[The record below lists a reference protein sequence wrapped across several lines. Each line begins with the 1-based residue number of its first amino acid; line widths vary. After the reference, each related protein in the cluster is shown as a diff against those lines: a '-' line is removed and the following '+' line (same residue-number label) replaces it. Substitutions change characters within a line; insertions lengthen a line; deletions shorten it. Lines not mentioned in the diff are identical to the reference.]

1 MMRTLPRSSPG
12 ARRSVGT
19 RPRRALLATLLAL
32 LIAAAALLG
41 SPGAAQAS
49 GAAPGSGASE
59 GASPASDTP
68 GSGPA
73 AAPAAESLVIIGA
86 SGLTF
91 DDIDPEATPQLAAFA
106 EDAALA
112 NLSVRSLAAATC
124 PASGWLTLGSG
135 ARAGA
140 VDLPD
145 VAAEEAEPLPPPP
158 GPAGYPVVE
167 PDEPEPT
174 LAPEAKA
181 QPTNYV
187 RVPPRPAAACP
198 EIRTP
203 VAADALAAAEDSSSP
218 DPLALTEP
226 EAPVEDAVI
235 PEFDR
240 IATVNAASGYTADLG
255 ALAAQVRDSGGCTQ
269 AIGRGAGYAVAG
281 PEGTVERWG
290 PGGTPLEGCVLT
302 LIDVGAV
309 GDPGWIPQETAL
321 DGASQLARIDQRIG
335 MYLEDI
341 DLETTDVVIAGVG
354 DTSSPSRLRALLAA
368 GPSYEAGI
376 LTSSSTRQ
384 SGTAQLSDVASAA
397 LTRVA
402 GQAAPPEAADAAW
415 SVAPG
420 EGSAAERLD
429 TLRASAAEAA
439 TVHEHAQTFSVLLD
453 VLHYL
458 LFFALGG
465 LLLVT
470 LHERLGRAGSARV
483 HRILGWVGLG
493 LAVIPMGSFLAG
505 LLPWARF
512 GSPAAGLGLAV
523 LAGSAALLAI
533 AVAGPWRR
541 TFAGRVAAVS
551 VTTAVVLAVDIA
563 LGSALQFNALMGYN
577 PIVAGRFYGLGNQG
591 AALFIVAVF
600 LGLAIVSRRLLA
612 RGRRGWAI
620 ALVAL
625 VGLASVATLG
635 NPAWGAKF
643 GGTIAT
649 LAGFLVLLALLLGI
663 RLNLWRLA
671 LIGAVSLAAILG
683 IAVLDYLRPPAARS
697 HFGAFFGQ
705 ILDGQLFTVIGRKL
719 AANLNIMVINP
730 ALAVIVPLAVVAILF
745 FLAYLARFAPTRRL
759 TRPWA
764 GRLPEVLADPTLHA
778 GFLAVAVGLAVGG
791 AITDSGIAVPATGAM
806 MFLPLLL
813 ALCADTVPGRGRG
826 REDGQA
832 GEARR
837 AAGAGPAGAG
847 PAGAED
853 AGGGPAGAAGTAG
866 LRGTSGSGSQGASGG
881 RA

>member
-1 MMRTLPRSSPG
+1 M
-12 ARRSVGT
+12 
-19 RPRRALLATLLAL
+19 
-32 LIAAAALLG
+32 
-41 SPGAAQAS
+41 
-49 GAAPGSGASE
+49 
-59 GASPASDTP
+59 
-68 GSGPA
+68 
-73 AAPAAESLVIIGA
+73 
-86 SGLTF
+86 
-91 DDIDPEATPQLAAFA
+91 
-106 EDAALA
+106 
-112 NLSVRSLAAATC
+112 
-124 PASGWLTLGSG
+124 
-135 ARAGA
+135 
-140 VDLPD
+140 
-145 VAAEEAEPLPPPP
+145 
-158 GPAGYPVVE
+158 
-167 PDEPEPT
+167 
-174 LAPEAKA
+174 
-181 QPTNYV
+181 
-187 RVPPRPAAACP
+187 
-198 EIRTP
+198 
-203 VAADALAAAEDSSSP
+203 
-218 DPLALTEP
+218 
-226 EAPVEDAVI
+226 
-235 PEFDR
+235 
-240 IATVNAASGYTADLG
+240 
-255 ALAAQVRDSGGCTQ
+255 
-269 AIGRGAGYAVAG
+269 
-281 PEGTVERWG
+281 
-290 PGGTPLEGCVLT
+290 
-302 LIDVGAV
+302 
-309 GDPGWIPQETAL
+309 
-321 DGASQLARIDQRIG
+321 
-335 MYLEDI
+335 
-341 DLETTDVVIAGVG
+341 
-354 DTSSPSRLRALLAA
+354 
-368 GPSYEAGI
+368 
-376 LTSSSTRQ
+376 
-384 SGTAQLSDVASAA
+384 
-397 LTRVA
+397 A
-402 GQAAPPEAADAAW
+402 GQEAPPEAADAAW

-523 LAGSAALLAI
+523 LAGSAALLVV

-600 LGLAIVSRRLLA
+600 LGLAIISRRLLA

-620 ALVAL
+620 ALVAV

-683 IAVLDYLRPPAARS
+683 IAGLDYLRPPAARS

-813 ALCADTVPGRGRG
+813 ALCADTVPGRARGRGRGLG
-826 REDGQA
+826 REDGVTGQAVQA
-832 GEARR
+832 GR
-837 AAGAGPAGAG
+837 AADAG

-853 AGGGPAGAAGTAG
+853 AGVEPAGAAGAAG
-866 LRGTSGSGSQGASGG
+866 VRGTSGSGSQGTSGR